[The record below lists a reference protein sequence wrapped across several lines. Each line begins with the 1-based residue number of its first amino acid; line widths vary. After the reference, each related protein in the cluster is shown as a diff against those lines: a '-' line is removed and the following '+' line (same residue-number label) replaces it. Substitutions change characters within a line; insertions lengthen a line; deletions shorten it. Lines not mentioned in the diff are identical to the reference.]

1 MKKEMSKL
9 WLFYVIN
16 KLFKNL
22 DLLYTNQ
29 QAIILIWFL

>member
-22 DLLYTNQ
+22 DLLDYKFFINE
-29 QAIILIWFL
+29 I